1 VPTPTPAPVT
11 LNVATTTSLHDTGLE
26 DTGINGNTAGTIKA
40 AFQTAYPWITV
51 NFNALGTGAAIAAA
65 ERGDA
70 DMLLVHSPSQEL
82 AVLTGGYGV
91 DRKIIAY
98 NFFIIVGPA
107 NDPAGIAG
115 MTNVSQALQ
124 KLYTAAQTNSQ
135 IQWVTRNDSSGT
147 ATAES
152 NLWKAAGYTYATLLT
167 QTSWFHATGQGM
179 GTSLLVANNGIGGGA
194 QAYILSDT
202 GTYLS
207 YYDQGNIQLKPVIQG
222 QQALLNVYSAII
234 DDPRNSALSSTH
246 FDASLLFV
254 NWLVSDAGQQLIANF
269 GVSNYHQQLFN
280 PFVPIASGSSPNAT
294 LLGWIQSYAYINST
308 NAINANGTE
317 CPQQYRY
324 NAGNLYSASYDF
336 VTTAATAAPTVQLLL
351 NGKPEMTLNC
361 LDYAFQQQL
370 GATYTSV
377 ASTENAS
384 TGNRKNL

>member
-1 VPTPTPAPVT
+1 
-11 LNVATTTSLHDTGLE
+11 
-26 DTGINGNTAGTIKA
+26 
-40 AFQTAYPWITV
+40 
-51 NFNALGTGAAIAAA
+51 
-65 ERGDA
+65 
-70 DMLLVHSPSQEL
+70 MLLVHSPSQEL

-115 MTNVSQALQ
+115 MTNVNQALQ
-124 KLYTAAQTNSQ
+124 KLYTGAQTNSQ

-152 NLWKAAGYTYATLLT
+152 NLWKAAGYTYANLLT

-194 QAYILSDT
+194 PAYILSDT
-202 GTYLS
+202 GTYLA
-207 YYDQGNIQLKPVIQG
+207 YYDRGDIQLKPAIQS

-234 DDPRNSALSSTH
+234 DNPLNSALSGTH

-269 GVSNYHQQLFN
+269 GLSAYHQQLFS
-280 PFVPIASGSSPNAT
+280 PFVPLASGASPNAT
-294 LLGWIQSYAYINST
+294 LLSWVQGYAYINST
-308 NAINANGTE
+308 NAINAGGTE

-324 NAGNLYSASYDF
+324 NAGNLYSASYDI
-336 VTTAATAAPTVQLLL
+336 VTAAATAAPTVQLL
-351 NGKPEMTLNC
+351 PEGTPQMTVNY
-361 LDYAFQQQL
+361 LDYTFQQQL
-370 GATYTSV
+370 AATATTLV
-377 ASTENAS
+377 STENAS
-384 TGNRKNL
+384 PGNSRNL